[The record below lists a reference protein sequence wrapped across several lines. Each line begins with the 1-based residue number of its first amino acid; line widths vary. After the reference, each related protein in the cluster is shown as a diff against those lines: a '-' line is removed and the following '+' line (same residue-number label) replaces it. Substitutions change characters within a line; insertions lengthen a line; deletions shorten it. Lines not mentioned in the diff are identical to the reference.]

1 MNKTT
6 KEVKLEQLGSQSHP
20 KVAAI
25 NALYQQLSDK
35 RQAQIDRY
43 AACLQAHD
51 FPIAATQDNKI
62 RLLANEV
69 FNGVEEGFE
78 TRLNN
83 LSKIQSED
91 DAYDYM
97 NKAYQQ
103 EERLEFD
110 QSDEVQDAM
119 NSKNSTPTGS
129 NIETYLAGDKAN
141 TTNND
146 YE

>member
-6 KEVKLEQLGSQSHP
+6 KELKLEQLGSQSHP
-20 KVAAI
+20 KIAAI

-35 RQAQIDRY
+35 RKAQIDRY

-51 FPIAATQDNKI
+51 FLTALTPDNKI
-62 RLLANEV
+62 TILANEV
-69 FNGVEEGFE
+69 WNGVEEGFE

-83 LSKIQSED
+83 LPKIQSED
-91 DAYDYM
+91 DVYVYM
-97 NKAYQQ
+97 NEFYKKKM
-103 EERLEFD
+103 RLESA
-110 QSDEVQDAM
+110 QSDEVQDEM
-119 NSKNSTPTGS
+119 NSKNSTPAGS
-129 NIETYLAGDKAN
+129 NIETYLSGDKAN